1 MRDTPKMVNRTRGV
15 PPKTEPTL
23 DVGEVGAFKGRI
35 MWHGGDSVGQLVN
48 LAPTRISRLA

>member
-1 MRDTPKMVNRTRGV
+1 M

-23 DVGEVGAFKGRI
+23 EVGGVGAFKGRI
-35 MWHGGDSVGQLVN
+35 EDRIVWHGGDSVGQLVS